1 MRLDAAQLAAEAEA
15 KEARMRSAAWAD
27 TGHDDENWV
36 ASLTQGDVVDP
47 ESVAIAA
54 LAVSARRTR
63 ASSRPAVAVERRE
76 PLHEELAPT
85 PPAPVDLGEITAQ
98 LDVMG
103 RTLQA
108 LSEGMTHLR
117 AERRISAPPD
127 GIPTWL
133 QEAAG
138 DPLTYD
144 APDPA
149 RITVCVR
156 IRPAHYA
163 RLRLLQARLGLRTTA
178 GAWEY
183 LLRVGIAAADR
194 LPAT

>member
-47 ESVAIAA
+47 EPAAITAP
-54 LAVSARRTR
+54 AVSPRRSR
-63 ASSRPAVAVERRE
+63 ASSRPAGAAERRE
-76 PLHEELAPT
+76 PLHEDLAPT
-85 PPAPVDLGEITAQ
+85 PAAPIDLGEITAQ
-98 LDVMG
+98 LDAMG

-108 LSEGMTHLR
+108 LSEGMARLR
-117 AERRISAPPD
+117 AERPASAE
-127 GIPTWL
+127 GVPTWL
-133 QEAAG
+133 RQAAG
-138 DPLTYD
+138 NPLTYD
-144 APDPA
+144 APDPG

-156 IRPAHYA
+156 VLPTSYA
-163 RLRLLQARLGLRTTA
+163 RLQQIQARLGLRTAA

-183 LLRVGIAAADR
+183 LLRLG
-194 LPAT
+194 LATAEHTLR

>member
-15 KEARMRSAAWAD
+15 KEVRMRSAAWAD

-47 ESVAIAA
+47 EPAAIAA
-54 LAVSARRTR
+54 PAVSARRTR
-63 ASSRPAVAVERRE
+63 ASSRPAVAAERRE
-76 PLHEELAPT
+76 PLHEDLAPT
-85 PPAPVDLGEITAQ
+85 PAPIDLGEITAQ
-98 LDVMG
+98 LDAMG

-108 LSEGMTHLR
+108 LSEGMARLR
-117 AERRISAPPD
+117 AERPASAE
-127 GIPTWL
+127 GVPTWL
-133 QEAAG
+133 QRVAG

-156 IRPAHYA
+156 VLPTSYA
-163 RLRLLQARLGLRTTA
+163 RLQQIQARLGLRTAA

-183 LLRVGIAAADR
+183 LLRLG
-194 LPAT
+194 LATAEHTLR

>member
-36 ASLTQGDVVDP
+36 ASLTQGDVLDP
-47 ESVAIAA
+47 DPMAIAA
-54 LAVSARRTR
+54 PAVSPRRSL
-63 ASSRPAVAVERRE
+63 ASSRPAVSAEPRE
-76 PLHEELAPT
+76 PLHEDRTPT
-85 PPAPVDLGEITAQ
+85 PAAPVDLGEITAQ
-98 LDVMG
+98 LDAMG
-103 RTLQA
+103 RSLQA
-108 LSEGMTHLR
+108 LSEGMARLR
-117 AERRISAPPD
+117 AERPAAAE
-127 GIPTWL
+127 GVPTWL
-133 QEAAG
+133 QRAAG

-156 IRPAHYA
+156 VLPASYA
-163 RLRLLQARLGLRTTA
+163 RLQQVQARLGLRTAA

-183 LLRVGIAAADR
+183 LLRLGIASATR
-194 LPAT
+194 LPSK

>member
-27 TGHDDENWV
+27 TGHHDDENWV
-36 ASLTQGDVVDP
+36 ASLTQGDVLDP
-47 ESVAIAA
+47 EPVAIAA
-54 LAVSARRTR
+54 PAVAARRTR
-63 ASSRPAVAVERRE
+63 ASSRPAAAAERRE
-76 PLHEELAPT
+76 PLHEDLAPT
-85 PPAPVDLGEITAQ
+85 PAAPVDLGEITAQ
-98 LDVMG
+98 LDAMG

-108 LSEGMTHLR
+108 LSEGMARLR
-117 AERRISAPPD
+117 AERPVPSE

-133 QEAAG
+133 QRAAG

-144 APDPA
+144 APDSS

-156 IRPAHYA
+156 VLPAHYA
-163 RLRLLQARLGLRTTA
+163 RLQQLQARLGLRTAA

-183 LLRVGIAAADR
+183 LLRLGFSGAEH
-194 LPAT
+194 LPPH

>member
-1 MRLDAAQLAAEAEA
+1 MKLDAARLAAEADA
-15 KEARMRSAAWAD
+15 KEARMHSAAWAD
-27 TGHDDENWV
+27 TPTEDENWL

-47 ESVAIAA
+47 QATAPS
-54 LAVSARRTR
+54 SGTARRAR
-63 ASSRPAVAVERRE
+63 ARPAVPPE
-76 PLHEELAPT
+76 LHPPHEDLAPS
-85 PPAPVDLGEITAQ
+85 AVDLGEITAQ
-98 LDVMG
+98 LDAMG

-108 LSEGMTHLR
+108 LSEGMARLR
-117 AERRISAPPD
+117 AERRIPAPPD

-163 RLRLLQARLGLRTTA
+163 RLQLLQARLGLRTTA

-183 LLRVGIAAADR
+183 LLRLGTAASER
-194 LPAT
+194 LGNVT

>member
-1 MRLDAAQLAAEAEA
+1 MRLDAARLAAEADA

-27 TGHDDENWV
+27 TPTEDENWL
-36 ASLTQGDVVDP
+36 ASLTHGEVLDP
-47 ESVAIAA
+47 ETTEVAP
-54 LAVSARRTR
+54 SSGTARRSRT
-63 ASSRPAVAVERRE
+63 RPAPPPE
-76 PLHEELAPT
+76 LHPAHEDLAPS
-85 PPAPVDLGEITAQ
+85 AAVVDLGEITAQ
-98 LDVMG
+98 LDAMG

-108 LSEGMTHLR
+108 LSEGMARLR
-117 AERRISAPPD
+117 AERRIPAPPD

-163 RLRLLQARLGLRTTA
+163 RLQLLQARLGLRTTA

-183 LLRVGIAAADR
+183 LLRLGISAAER
-194 LPAT
+194 TPAP

>member
-1 MRLDAAQLAAEAEA
+1 MRLDAARLAAEADA
-15 KEARMRSAAWAD
+15 KETRMRSAAWAD
-27 TGHDDENWV
+27 TPTKDENWV
-36 ASLTQGDVVDP
+36 ASLTQGDVVDREATATAP
-47 ESVAIAA
+47 S
-54 LAVSARRTR
+54 SGTARRSR
-63 ASSRPAVAVERRE
+63 AHPAVPPELHPTHEDLASAAVI
-76 PLHEELAPT
+76 
-85 PPAPVDLGEITAQ
+85 DLGEITAQ
-98 LDVMG
+98 LDAMG

-108 LSEGMTHLR
+108 LSEGMVRLR
-117 AERRISAPPD
+117 AERRIQAPPD

-163 RLRLLQARLGLRTTA
+163 RLQMLQARLGLRTTA

-183 LLRVGIAAADR
+183 LLRLGLTTADR
-194 LPAT
+194 TPGATP